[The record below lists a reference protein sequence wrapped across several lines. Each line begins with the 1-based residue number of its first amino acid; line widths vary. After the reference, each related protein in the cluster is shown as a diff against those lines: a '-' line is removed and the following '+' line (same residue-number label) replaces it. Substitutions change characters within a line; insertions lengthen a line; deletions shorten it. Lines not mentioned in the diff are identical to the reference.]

1 MQYKWVQL
9 DLARQ
14 NENIPFIKQFMKVMA
29 DAGYNG
35 ILLYLEDRIRTA
47 SYPYPKDED
56 CYTPEQMADIV
67 QFASTLGLEVVP
79 CVEVLSHAERFLRHP
94 EMQKFA
100 EIQPGMTGRFGG
112 SRQKDFC
119 PTHPELFDFLAKYL
133 EEVAAIF
140 PSQFFHAGLDECWD
154 YCLCDRCKKA
164 APDYAGEQQLFVD
177 HVLKTHAILK
187 GLGKRMLMWS
197 DMFEFY
203 PEALPLVPRDIIMVD
218 WQYQSDVRFYLQ
230 HLLDC
235 TVENRL
241 KRNEELGF
249 ETFLGPVDMIF
260 SNPRSYLEYAQGHKF
275 IGCLTTSWEKTDTYL
290 YRTFPTFVYAG
301 HLMNGKPEEQAFQDM
316 MLQLFGTN
324 DAILGSA
331 VRLALTNELWRHF
344 QAFATNRLF
353 SRDFRWL
360 PYARQEADFAAKTM
374 LQERLHLVVTPLGR
388 TVLNDLIDALN
399 EKCVAHKMVNF
410 FHSVLDGHPAD
421 FSTYTKLRTAL
432 ASHLFRLQG
441 KWNILRNG
449 IAHNVFAEKRQA
461 LLDQF
466 DANYQ
471 TLISSKFVKIRLCL
485 PDGYGVEHIRVSLQF
500 EKDGTWQLVKDAV
513 LKQLDLNVAV
523 FEHFLPY
530 QSDSKPIAL
539 KIEAYGLG
547 GAGICYVEAD
557 GTQPSALLSTDGL
570 VQNAENLLNNDLTF
584 AWFGPQSTRKAYFD
598 STLGSA
604 VSSVVLALR

>member
-1 MQYKWVQL
+1 
-9 DLARQ
+9 
-14 NENIPFIKQFMKVMA
+14 
-29 DAGYNG
+29 
-35 ILLYLEDRIRTA
+35 
-47 SYPYPKDED
+47 
-56 CYTPEQMADIV
+56 
-67 QFASTLGLEVVP
+67 
-79 CVEVLSHAERFLRHP
+79 
-94 EMQKFA
+94 
-100 EIQPGMTGRFGG
+100 
-112 SRQKDFC
+112 
-119 PTHPELFDFLAKYL
+119 
-133 EEVAAIF
+133 
-140 PSQFFHAGLDECWD
+140 
-154 YCLCDRCKKA
+154 
-164 APDYAGEQQLFVD
+164 
-177 HVLKTHAILK
+177 
-187 GLGKRMLMWS
+187 
-197 DMFEFY
+197 
-203 PEALPLVPRDIIMVD
+203 
-218 WQYQSDVRFYLQ
+218 
-230 HLLDC
+230 
-235 TVENRL
+235 
-241 KRNEELGF
+241 
-249 ETFLGPVDMIF
+249 
-260 SNPRSYLEYAQGHKF
+260 
-275 IGCLTTSWEKTDTYL
+275 CLTTSWEKTDTYL

-353 SRDFRWL
+353 SRDFRGL
-360 PYARQEADFAAKTM
+360 PYARQEADYAAKTM

-441 KWNILRNG
+441 KWNTLRNG

-485 PDGYGVEHIRVSLQF
+485 PDGYGVEDIRVSLQF

-557 GTQPSALLSTDGL
+557 GTQPSAVLSTDGL

-584 AWFGPQSTRKAYFD
+584 AWFGPQSTRRAYFD